1 MNSLNFLFS
10 ECHNITEIDFSN
22 FNSTLANEMHMMF
35 YNCISLTSINFKN
48 FDTSNVNDMQEMFKN
63 CMNLTSLDLSSF
75 NTSLLQNIYE
85 MFSNCINLIT
95 LNLSNFNLSKTINT
109 QNLFSG
115 CNNLEILD
123 LSNLIVSEETH
134 IISISSN
141 FHSLKYINFN
151 NSCNFNINKCN
162 ILFENIPHDIIICSE
177 NLNDI
182 IEKIDNLR
190 DKCITNYCGNNFESI
205 LKNVSDGN
213 NGCRLS
219 CDNGYKKYYG
229 KCYRNDTNI
238 ATSNIESIYSST
250 DIIETNIQTI
260 RTNNIVTYL
269 EKNSINTIKYLTDST
284 LNEKHTINIILNIT
298 DSLEAIKDD
307 INITNLIL
315 EGEIASLLSNIDNE
329 NFMMEE
335 YNKKYHISTLTNQNK
350 QNSSFIELGDCED
363 LLKSEHNINPTEDLI
378 IFKVENFFEG
388 FNIPIIE
395 YEIYSRNGTKLSLDI
410 CKNNSITYLIPVSIN
425 ESEIFKYNPESN
437 FYNNRCDKYTTENDT
452 DLTLYDRKNEYN
464 KNNFSL
470 CEINCTFKD
479 YNINTSK
486 VECDCIVNTGINRLG
501 INQTNLLNSME
512 SIKSYINADVV
523 KCAEIFTS
531 TEDLKSNPGFYL
543 LIFISV
549 IYIII
554 FIFFWIKGYNS
565 LKDKIEEVIYK
576 TFKDQNNIKTNSIIN
591 TKENKITKKKGNNPR
606 KNRNKKFNS
615 DNSSFKEIKSSKL
628 DNKTK
633 KKITDILSTSK
644 NVSDEKNKKFFETDY
659 ELNNAS
665 YEETRKFD
673 KRSGCEY
680 YFSLIKTKQ
689 IFIFTFLNFDDYNSG
704 IIKKI
709 IFFLLFALHY
719 TINALFF
726 NDANMHQIFEDQG
739 NYNIKYQFKF
749 IFLSA
754 VLSTALLRI
763 MLYTLVLTD
772 KSIFEIKRQ
781 INLIHANI
789 LKKKTLKYIVV
800 KFGIFFL
807 LNLVLLVLFW
817 YYLTCWNA
825 VYQNTQIYLIKNTLI
840 SFAISLFYPFVI
852 NIIPFILRKQSLKKR
867 KRECLYNASKIV
879 QIL

>member
-48 FDTSNVNDMQEMFKN
+48 FDTFNVNDMQEMFKN

-95 LNLSNFNLSKTINT
+95 LNLSNFNLSKTTNT

-182 IEKIDNLR
+182 IGKIDNLR

-315 EGEIASLLSNIDNE
+315 EGDITSLLSNIDNE

-363 LLKSEHNINPTEDLI
+363 LLKSEYNINPTEDLI
-378 IFKVENFFEG
+378 IFKKENFFEG

-395 YEIYSRNGTKLSLDI
+395 Y
-410 CKNNSITYLIPVSIN
+410 
-425 ESEIFKYNPESN
+425 
-437 FYNNRCDKYTTENDT
+437 
-452 DLTLYDRKNEYN
+452 
-464 KNNFSL
+464 
-470 CEINCTFKD
+470 
-479 YNINTSK
+479 
-486 VECDCIVNTGINRLG
+486 
-501 INQTNLLNSME
+501 
-512 SIKSYINADVV
+512 
-523 KCAEIFTS
+523 
-531 TEDLKSNPGFYL
+531 
-543 LIFISV
+543 
-549 IYIII
+549 
-554 FIFFWIKGYNS
+554 
-565 LKDKIEEVIYK
+565 
-576 TFKDQNNIKTNSIIN
+576 
-591 TKENKITKKKGNNPR
+591 
-606 KNRNKKFNS
+606 
-615 DNSSFKEIKSSKL
+615 
-628 DNKTK
+628 
-633 KKITDILSTSK
+633 
-644 NVSDEKNKKFFETDY
+644 
-659 ELNNAS
+659 
-665 YEETRKFD
+665 
-673 KRSGCEY
+673 
-680 YFSLIKTKQ
+680 
-689 IFIFTFLNFDDYNSG
+689 
-704 IIKKI
+704 
-709 IFFLLFALHY
+709 
-719 TINALFF
+719 
-726 NDANMHQIFEDQG
+726 
-739 NYNIKYQFKF
+739 
-749 IFLSA
+749 
-754 VLSTALLRI
+754 
-763 MLYTLVLTD
+763 
-772 KSIFEIKRQ
+772 
-781 INLIHANI
+781 
-789 LKKKTLKYIVV
+789 
-800 KFGIFFL
+800 
-807 LNLVLLVLFW
+807 
-817 YYLTCWNA
+817 
-825 VYQNTQIYLIKNTLI
+825 
-840 SFAISLFYPFVI
+840 
-852 NIIPFILRKQSLKKR
+852 
-867 KRECLYNASKIV
+867 
-879 QIL
+879 